1 MESKKGSK
9 RKPRKPWFERIK
21 PEQRWV
27 QVKVAL
33 APQVA
38 EMVVAIQNSRG
49 EGKRPYS
56 ASSVIRRLI
65 TKGLTA
71 LGKPVEGCDAFGRL
85 DPEQQKWRERPS
97 HPCYYLVCT
106 SEGFS
111 CCREV
116 PSASIDP
123 GVRQALHEISMG
135 HVLVSRDGHRI
146 TEAREVMRRRPE
158 IDGGKVQS

>member
-1 MESKKGSK
+1 MEPKKRAK
-9 RKPRKPWFERIK
+9 KKPREPWFKRIS
-21 PEQRWV
+21 PEQRWH
-27 QVKVAL
+27 QTKVSL
-33 APQVA
+33 APEVMEKIL
-38 EMVVAIQNSRG
+38 EMQKSRG

-56 ASSVIRRLI
+56 ASAVIRHLVL
-65 TKGLTA
+65 KGIA
-71 LGKPVEGCDAFGRL
+71 AIGEQQEGCDAFGRL
-85 DPEQQKWRERPS
+85 DPERQKWRQLPS

-135 HVLVSRDGHRI
+135 HVLVTHTGHRI

-158 IDGGKVQS
+158 IDEVKP